1 MLNAPLSPWLPL
13 ICNFPTTYH
22 DLPWTWSD
30 RLLHAAAP
38 ELREHVDASFSV
50 WSAFLFNEVAHVN
63 FRFQGIVPG
72 GLPAKY
78 ILWATFAVLSRA
90 FEQHG
95 GGALIP
101 VADLL
106 NHDHDRHV
114 AVQMYV
120 SSYDEA
126 AVPHSYVMT
135 LLRDVKAGDE
145 IFNFYGSHCSRKWLT
160 TYGFVPRVVDA
171 QCQ

>member
-1 MLNAPLSPWLPL
+1 MLNAPRSPWLPL

-95 GGALIP
+95 GAALIP

-126 AVPHSYVMT
+126 AVPHSFVVT
-135 LLRDVKAGDE
+135 LLRDLKAGDE
-145 IFNFYGSHCSRKWLT
+145 MFFFYGSHCSLKWLT